1 MQEKCEKCGKPKYP
15 EGGQKPALVKRVY
28 ESGKPKY
35 QLRQG
40 EEGLSIFDAKIPD
53 VAILAKFRASAD
65 IDTKSV
71 DEIESKGLTVVQTHG
86 DCEYLQNDELEDNHW
101 EIRPEPEMTR
111 SQFKAALKT
120 L

>member
-1 MQEKCEKCGKPKYP
+1 VREKCAKCGKPKYP
-15 EGGQKPALVKRVY
+15 ESGQKPALVKRVY
-28 ESGKPKY
+28 ESGKPQY

-40 EEGLSIFDAKIPD
+40 EEGLSIFDAKISD
-53 VAILAKFRASAD
+53 VAILAKFRAGAD

-71 DEIESKGLTVVQTHG
+71 DEIEGKGLTVVQTHG

-101 EIRPEPEMTR
+101 EIRPGPGMAR